1 MYVLGRYRFS
11 DNQLHDAINRLRTT
25 AQQLK
30 SIDLNKRC
38 IRQSLEIIAN
48 NRARDLIPSE
58 KYSCWIQKAIV
69 AALRA
74 TGLSIEV

>member
-1 MYVLGRYRFS
+1 MHVLGRYRFS

-58 KYSCWIQKAIV
+58 
-69 AALRA
+69 
-74 TGLSIEV
+74 SILVGFRKRLLLLYEQQVFR